1 MSYQATQRHGGTLNA
16 YCLVK
21 VTHLRRLR
29 AYDFNQVIFWKR
41 QNFRDRK
48 QINGCQ
54 GFGEGGD

>member
-1 MSYQATQRHGGTLNA
+1 MSYQATQRHGGALNA

-21 VTHLRRLR
+21 VTHLMRLH

-48 QINGCQ
+48 QINGYK